1 MKFLHL
7 ADLHLGKRVNGFS
20 MLEDQAH
27 ILRQI
32 LAILDDERLD
42 GVLIAGDVYD
52 KSVPSVEAVELL
64 DGFLTELRARGVPV
78 LLISGN
84 HDSPERLAFGGR
96 VMDSCGIHISPVY
109 DGALAPVTLH
119 DEFGPVHVW
128 LLPFVKPAHVRRWFP
143 DADIESYTDA
153 VAEAVAHMDID
164 TAARNVLVTHQFVT
178 GGARSGSEELSV
190 GGTDNVDSGVFA
202 PFDYVALG
210 HLHGAQNIGR
220 ETIRYAGSPLK
231 YSFSEARQHKSV
243 TVVTL
248 GEKGDVQVRTVALT
262 PLRELRE
269 IRGSYDELTA
279 RSFYEHTTYRSDY
292 LHLIL
297 TDEQDVFDAMSR
309 LRTIYPYLMTLDYDN
324 ARTRAAGGM
333 SVPAETERRTPLE
346 LFEALYQRQNHR
358 PMSEVQR
365 AYIAQLMEQIMEQ
378 IMEVQG

>member
-32 LAILDDERLD
+32 LAILDDEQPD

-109 DGALAPVTLH
+109 DGALAPVTLQ
-119 DEFGPVHVW
+119 DAFGPVHVW

-153 VAEAVAHMDID
+153 MAEAVAHMDID

-210 HLHGAQNIGR
+210 HLHGAQHIGR

-346 LFEALYQRQNHR
+346 LFEALYTRQNHQ

-365 AYIAQLMEQIMEQ
+365 AYIAQLMEQIME
-378 IMEVQG
+378 VQG

>member
-32 LAILDDERLD
+32 LAILDDEQPD

-52 KSVPSVEAVELL
+52 KSVPSVEAVGLL

-109 DGALAPVTLH
+109 NGALAPVTLH

-178 GGARSGSEELSV
+178 GGTRSGSEELSV

-210 HLHGAQNIGR
+210 HLHGAQHIGR

-248 GEKGDVQVRTVALT
+248 GEKGDVQVRTAALT

-297 TDEQDVFDAMSR
+297 TDEQDVFDAISR

-346 LFEALYQRQNHR
+346 LFEALYTRQNHQ

-365 AYIAQLMEQIMEQ
+365 AYIAQLMEQIME
-378 IMEVQG
+378 VQG

>member
-32 LAILDDERLD
+32 LAILDDEQPD

-52 KSVPSVEAVELL
+52 KSVPSVEAVGLL

-109 DGALAPVTLH
+109 DGALAPVTLQ
-119 DEFGPVHVW
+119 DAFGPVHIW

-210 HLHGAQNIGR
+210 HLHGAQHIGR

-297 TDEQDVFDAMSR
+297 TDEQDVFDAISR

-333 SVPAETERRTPLE
+333 FVPAGMERRTPLE
-346 LFEALYQRQNHR
+346 LFEALYRRQNHQ

-365 AYIAQLMEQIMEQ
+365 EYIAQLMEQIME
-378 IMEVQG
+378 VQG

>member
-32 LAILDDERLD
+32 LAILDDEQPD

-52 KSVPSVEAVELL
+52 KSVPSVEAVGLL

-109 DGALAPVTLH
+109 NGALAPVTLH

-178 GGARSGSEELSV
+178 GGTRSGSEELSV

-210 HLHGAQNIGR
+210 HLHGAQHIGR

-248 GEKGDVQVRTVALT
+248 GKKGDVQVRTAALT

-365 AYIAQLMEQIMEQ
+365 EYIAQLMEQIME
-378 IMEVQG
+378 VQG

>member
-32 LAILDDERLD
+32 LAILDDEQPD

-178 GGARSGSEELSV
+178 GGVRSGSEELSV

-210 HLHGAQNIGR
+210 HLHGAQHIGR

-346 LFEALYQRQNHR
+346 LFEALYQRQNHQ

-365 AYIAQLMEQIMEQ
+365 AYIAQLMEQIME
-378 IMEVQG
+378 VQG

>member
-32 LAILDDERLD
+32 LAILDGEQPD

-119 DEFGPVHVW
+119 DTFGPVHVW

-210 HLHGAQNIGR
+210 HLHGAQHIGR

-333 SVPAETERRTPLE
+333 SAPAETERRTPLE

-365 AYIAQLMEQIMEQ
+365 AYIAQLMEQIME
-378 IMEVQG
+378 VQG

>member
-32 LAILDDERLD
+32 LAILDDEQPD

-64 DGFLTELRARGVPV
+64 DGFLTELRARGIPV

-109 DGALAPVTLH
+109 DGALAPVTLQ
-119 DEFGPVHVW
+119 DAFGPVHVW

-178 GGARSGSEELSV
+178 GGTRSGSEELSV

-210 HLHGAQNIGR
+210 HLHGAQHIGR

-248 GEKGDVQVRTVALT
+248 GEKGDVQVRTAALT

-346 LFEALYQRQNHR
+346 LFEALYQRQNHQ

-365 AYIAQLMEQIMEQ
+365 AYIAQLMEQIME
-378 IMEVQG
+378 VQG

>member
-32 LAILDDERLD
+32 LAILDDEQPD

-178 GGARSGSEELSV
+178 GGTRSGSEELSV

-210 HLHGAQNIGR
+210 HLHGAQHIGR

-248 GEKGDVQVRTVALT
+248 GEKGDVQARAVALT

-346 LFEALYQRQNHR
+346 LFEALYTRQNHR

-365 AYIAQLMEQIMEQ
+365 AYIAQLMEQIME
-378 IMEVQG
+378 VQG

>member
-32 LAILDDERLD
+32 LAILDGEQPD

-64 DGFLTELRARGVPV
+64 DGFLTELRTRGVPV

-143 DADIESYTDA
+143 DANIESYTDA

-164 TAARNVLVTHQFVT
+164 TATRNVLVTHQFVT

-210 HLHGAQNIGR
+210 HLHGAQHIGR

-365 AYIAQLMEQIMEQ
+365 AYIAQLMEQIME
-378 IMEVQG
+378 VQG

>member
-32 LAILDDERLD
+32 LAILDDEQPD

-52 KSVPSVEAVELL
+52 KSVPSVEAVGLL

-109 DGALAPVTLH
+109 DGALAPVTLQ
-119 DEFGPVHVW
+119 DAFGPVHVW

-178 GGARSGSEELSV
+178 GGTRSGSEELSV

-210 HLHGAQNIGR
+210 HLHGAQHIGC

-248 GEKGDVQVRTVALT
+248 GEKGNVQVRTAALT

-297 TDEQDVFDAMSR
+297 TDEQDVFDAISR

-365 AYIAQLMEQIMEQ
+365 EYIAQLMEQIME
-378 IMEVQG
+378 VQG

>member
-32 LAILDDERLD
+32 LAILDDEQPD

-64 DGFLTELRARGVPV
+64 DSFLTELRARGVQV

-153 VAEAVAHMDID
+153 MAEAVAHMDID

-178 GGARSGSEELSV
+178 GGTRSGSEELSV

-210 HLHGAQNIGR
+210 HLHGAQHIGR

-365 AYIAQLMEQIMEQ
+365 AYIAQLMEQIME
-378 IMEVQG
+378 VQG

>member
-32 LAILDDERLD
+32 LAILDDEQPD

-64 DGFLTELRARGVPV
+64 DGFLTELRTRGVPV

-128 LLPFVKPAHVRRWFP
+128 LLPFVKPAHMRRWFP

-178 GGARSGSEELSV
+178 GGTRSGSEELSV

-210 HLHGAQNIGR
+210 HLHGAQHIGR

-248 GEKGDVQVRTVALT
+248 GEMGDVQVRTVALT

-365 AYIAQLMEQIMEQ
+365 EYIAQLMEQIME
-378 IMEVQG
+378 VQG

>member
-32 LAILDDERLD
+32 LAILDDEQPD

-52 KSVPSVEAVELL
+52 KSVPSVEAVGLL

-109 DGALAPVTLH
+109 DGALAPVTLQ
-119 DEFGPVHVW
+119 DAFGPVHVW

-210 HLHGAQNIGR
+210 HLHGAQHIGR

-248 GEKGDVQVRTVALT
+248 GEKGDVQVRTAALT

-346 LFEALYQRQNHR
+346 LFDALYTRQNHQ

-365 AYIAQLMEQIMEQ
+365 EYIAQLMEQIME
-378 IMEVQG
+378 VQG

>member
-32 LAILDDERLD
+32 LAILDDEQPD

-52 KSVPSVEAVELL
+52 KSVPSVEAVGLL

-109 DGALAPVTLH
+109 DGALAPVTLQ
-119 DEFGPVHVW
+119 DAFGPVHVW

-153 VAEAVAHMDID
+153 MAEAVAHMDID

-178 GGARSGSEELSV
+178 GGTRSGSEELSV

-210 HLHGAQNIGR
+210 HLHGAQHIGR

-279 RSFYEHTTYRSDY
+279 RSFYEHTTYCSDY

-297 TDEQDVFDAMSR
+297 TDEQDVFDAISR

-365 AYIAQLMEQIMEQ
+365 AYIAQLMEQIME
-378 IMEVQG
+378 VQG

>member
-32 LAILDDERLD
+32 LAILDDEQPD

-109 DGALAPVTLH
+109 DGALAPVTLQ
-119 DEFGPVHVW
+119 DAFGPVHVW

-153 VAEAVAHMDID
+153 MAEAVAHMDID

-178 GGARSGSEELSV
+178 GGTRSGSEELSV

-210 HLHGAQNIGR
+210 HLHGAQHIGR

-248 GEKGDVQVRTVALT
+248 GEKGDVQVHTVALT

-324 ARTRAAGGM
+324 ACTRAAGGM

-365 AYIAQLMEQIMEQ
+365 AYIAQLMEQIME
-378 IMEVQG
+378 VQG

>member
-32 LAILDDERLD
+32 LAILDDEQPD

-64 DGFLTELRARGVPV
+64 DGFLTELRARGVHV

-109 DGALAPVTLH
+109 DGALAPVTLQ
-119 DEFGPVHVW
+119 DAFGPVHVW

-153 VAEAVAHMDID
+153 MAEAVAHMDID

-178 GGARSGSEELSV
+178 GGTRSGSEELSV

-210 HLHGAQNIGR
+210 HLHGAQHIGR

-333 SVPAETERRTPLE
+333 SVPAETEQRTPPE

-358 PMSEVQR
+358 PMSDVQR
-365 AYIAQLMEQIMEQ
+365 AYIAQLMEQIME
-378 IMEVQG
+378 VQG

>member
-32 LAILDDERLD
+32 LAILDDEQPD

-52 KSVPSVEAVELL
+52 KSVPSVEAVGLL

-210 HLHGAQNIGR
+210 HLHGAQHIGR

-248 GEKGDVQVRTVALT
+248 GEKGDVQVRTAALT

-346 LFEALYQRQNHR
+346 LFEALYTRQNHR

-365 AYIAQLMEQIMEQ
+365 EYIAQLMEQIME
-378 IMEVQG
+378 VQG

>member
-32 LAILDDERLD
+32 LAILDDEQPD

-52 KSVPSVEAVELL
+52 KSVPSVEAVGLL

-153 VAEAVAHMDID
+153 MAEAVAHMGID

-210 HLHGAQNIGR
+210 HLHGAQHIGR

-248 GEKGDVQVRTVALT
+248 GEKGDVQVRTVTLT

-346 LFEALYQRQNHR
+346 LFEALYKRQNHQ

-365 AYIAQLMEQIMEQ
+365 AYIAQLMEQIME
-378 IMEVQG
+378 VQG

>member
-32 LAILDDERLD
+32 LAILDDEQPD

-52 KSVPSVEAVELL
+52 KSVPTVEAVELL
-64 DGFLTELRARGVPV
+64 DGFLTELRTHGVPV

-119 DEFGPVHVW
+119 DTFGPVHVW

-178 GGARSGSEELSV
+178 GGTRSGSEELSV

-210 HLHGAQNIGR
+210 HLHGAQHIGS

-279 RSFYEHTTYRSDY
+279 RSFYEHTTYRSNY

-365 AYIAQLMEQIMEQ
+365 AYIAQLMEQIME
-378 IMEVQG
+378 VQG

>member
-32 LAILDDERLD
+32 LAILDGEQPD

-52 KSVPSVEAVELL
+52 KSVPSVEAVGLL

-109 DGALAPVTLH
+109 DGALAPVTLQ
-119 DEFGPVHVW
+119 DAFGPVHVW

-153 VAEAVAHMDID
+153 MAEAVAHMDID

-178 GGARSGSEELSV
+178 GGTRSGSEELSV

-210 HLHGAQNIGR
+210 HLHGAQHIGR

-269 IRGSYDELTA
+269 IRGSYNELTA

-333 SVPAETERRTPLE
+333 SVPAETERRTPPE

-365 AYIAQLMEQIMEQ
+365 AYIAQLMEQIME
-378 IMEVQG
+378 VQG

>member
-20 MLEDQAH
+20 MLEDQAY

-32 LAILDDERLD
+32 LAILADEQPD

-109 DGALAPVTLH
+109 DGALAPVTLQ
-119 DEFGPVHVW
+119 DAFGPVHVW

-153 VAEAVAHMDID
+153 MAEAVAHMDID

-178 GGARSGSEELSV
+178 GGTRSGSEELSV

-210 HLHGAQNIGR
+210 HLHGAQHIGR

-365 AYIAQLMEQIMEQ
+365 AYIAQLMEQIME
-378 IMEVQG
+378 VQG

>member
-32 LAILDDERLD
+32 LAILDDEQPD

-64 DGFLTELRARGVPV
+64 DGFLTELCARGVPV

-109 DGALAPVTLH
+109 DGALAPVTLQ
-119 DEFGPVHVW
+119 DAFGPVHVW

-178 GGARSGSEELSV
+178 GGTRSGSEELSV

-210 HLHGAQNIGR
+210 HLHGAQHIGR

-248 GEKGDVQVRTVALT
+248 GEKGDVQVRTAALT

-279 RSFYEHTTYRSDY
+279 RSFYEHTTYHSDY

-346 LFEALYQRQNHR
+346 LFEALYTRQNHQ
-358 PMSEVQR
+358 PMSEAQR
-365 AYIAQLMEQIMEQ
+365 AYIAQLMEQIME
-378 IMEVQG
+378 VQG

>member
-32 LAILDDERLD
+32 LAILDDEQPD

-109 DGALAPVTLH
+109 NGALAPVTLH
-119 DEFGPVHVW
+119 DTFGPVHVW

-210 HLHGAQNIGR
+210 HLHGAQHIGR

-346 LFEALYQRQNHR
+346 LFEALYARQNHQ

-365 AYIAQLMEQIMEQ
+365 EYIAQLMEQIME
-378 IMEVQG
+378 VQG

>member
-32 LAILDDERLD
+32 LAILDDEQPD

-52 KSVPSVEAVELL
+52 KSVPSVEAVGLL

-109 DGALAPVTLH
+109 DGALAPVTLQ
-119 DEFGPVHVW
+119 DAFGPVHVW

-153 VAEAVAHMDID
+153 MAEAVAHMDID

-178 GGARSGSEELSV
+178 GGTRSGSEELSV

-210 HLHGAQNIGR
+210 HLHGAQHIGR

-297 TDEQDVFDAMSR
+297 TDEQDVFDAISR

-346 LFEALYQRQNHR
+346 LFEALYQRQNHQ

-365 AYIAQLMEQIMEQ
+365 AYIAQLMEQIME
-378 IMEVQG
+378 VQG

>member
-32 LAILDDERLD
+32 LAILDDEQPD

-153 VAEAVAHMDID
+153 MAEAVAHMDID

-210 HLHGAQNIGR
+210 HLHGAQHIGR

-279 RSFYEHTTYRSDY
+279 RSFYEHTTYRSNY

-365 AYIAQLMEQIMEQ
+365 AYIAQLMEQIME
-378 IMEVQG
+378 VQG

>member
-20 MLEDQAH
+20 MFEDQAH

-32 LAILDDERLD
+32 LAILDDEQPD

-52 KSVPSVEAVELL
+52 KSVPSVEAVGLL

-143 DADIESYTDA
+143 DADIESYTDS
-153 VAEAVAHMDID
+153 VAEAIAHMDID

-210 HLHGAQNIGR
+210 HLHGAQHIGR

-346 LFEALYQRQNHR
+346 LFEALYTRQNHQ

-365 AYIAQLMEQIMEQ
+365 AYIAQLMEQIME
-378 IMEVQG
+378 VQG

>member
-32 LAILDDERLD
+32 LAILDDEQPD

-52 KSVPSVEAVELL
+52 KSVPSVEAVGLL
-64 DGFLTELRARGVPV
+64 DGFLTELRTRGVPV

-109 DGALAPVTLH
+109 DGALAPVTLQ
-119 DEFGPVHVW
+119 DAFGPVHVW

-210 HLHGAQNIGR
+210 HLHGAQHIGR

-269 IRGSYDELTA
+269 IRGSYNELTA

-346 LFEALYQRQNHR
+346 LFEALYQRQNHQ

-365 AYIAQLMEQIMEQ
+365 AYIAQLMEQIME
-378 IMEVQG
+378 VQG

>member
-7 ADLHLGKRVNGFS
+7 SDLHLGKRVNGFS

-32 LAILDDERLD
+32 LAILDGEQPD

-109 DGALAPVTLH
+109 DGALAPVTLQ
-119 DEFGPVHVW
+119 DAFGPVHVW

-178 GGARSGSEELSV
+178 GGTRSGSEELSV

-210 HLHGAQNIGR
+210 HLHGAQHIGR

-365 AYIAQLMEQIMEQ
+365 AYIAQLMEQIME
-378 IMEVQG
+378 VQG

>member
-32 LAILDDERLD
+32 LAILDDEQPD

-119 DEFGPVHVW
+119 DTFGPVHVW

-210 HLHGAQNIGR
+210 HLHGAQHIGR

-365 AYIAQLMEQIMEQ
+365 AYIAQLMEQIME
-378 IMEVQG
+378 VQG

>member
-32 LAILDDERLD
+32 LAILDDEQPD

-52 KSVPSVEAVELL
+52 KSVPSVEAVGLL
-64 DGFLTELRARGVPV
+64 DDFLTELRARGVPV

-109 DGALAPVTLH
+109 DGALAPVTLQ
-119 DEFGPVHVW
+119 DAFGPVHVW

-153 VAEAVAHMDID
+153 MAEAVAHMDID

-190 GGTDNVDSGVFA
+190 GGTDNVDSSVFA

-210 HLHGAQNIGR
+210 HLHGAQHIGR

-333 SVPAETERRTPLE
+333 FVPAGMERRTPLE
-346 LFEALYQRQNHR
+346 LFEALYKRQNHQ

-365 AYIAQLMEQIMEQ
+365 EYIAQLMEQIME
-378 IMEVQG
+378 VQG

>member
-27 ILRQI
+27 VLRQI
-32 LAILDDERLD
+32 LAILDDEQPD

-52 KSVPSVEAVELL
+52 KSVPSVEAVGLL

-210 HLHGAQNIGR
+210 HLHGAQHIGR

-365 AYIAQLMEQIMEQ
+365 AYIAQLMEQIME
-378 IMEVQG
+378 VQG

>member
-32 LAILDDERLD
+32 LAILDNEQPD

-52 KSVPSVEAVELL
+52 KSVPSVEAVGLL
-64 DGFLTELRARGVPV
+64 DSFLTELRARGVPV

-178 GGARSGSEELSV
+178 GGTRSGSEELSV

-210 HLHGAQNIGR
+210 HLHGAQHIGR
-220 ETIRYAGSPLK
+220 ETIRYSGSPLK

-346 LFEALYQRQNHR
+346 LFEALYTRQNHQ

-365 AYIAQLMEQIMEQ
+365 AYIAQLMEQIME
-378 IMEVQG
+378 VQG

>member
-7 ADLHLGKRVNGFS
+7 ADLHLGKRVNGFP

-32 LAILDDERLD
+32 LAILDDEQPD

-119 DEFGPVHVW
+119 DAFGPVHVW

-143 DADIESYTDA
+143 GADIESYTDA
-153 VAEAVAHMDID
+153 MAEAVAHMDID

-210 HLHGAQNIGR
+210 HLHGAQHIGR

-346 LFEALYQRQNHR
+346 LFEALYTRQNHQ

-365 AYIAQLMEQIMEQ
+365 EYIAQLMEQIME
-378 IMEVQG
+378 VQG

>member
-32 LAILDDERLD
+32 LAILDDEQPD

-119 DEFGPVHVW
+119 DAFGPVHVW

-178 GGARSGSEELSV
+178 GGTRSGSEELSV

-210 HLHGAQNIGR
+210 HLHGAQHIGR

-346 LFEALYQRQNHR
+346 LFEALYTRQNHQ

-365 AYIAQLMEQIMEQ
+365 AYIAQLMEQIME
-378 IMEVQG
+378 VQG

>member
-32 LAILDDERLD
+32 LAILDDEQPD

-52 KSVPSVEAVELL
+52 KSVPSVEAVGLL

-178 GGARSGSEELSV
+178 GGTRSGSEELSV

-210 HLHGAQNIGR
+210 HLHGAQHIGR

-248 GEKGDVQVRTVALT
+248 GEKGDVQVRTAALT

-365 AYIAQLMEQIMEQ
+365 AYIAQLMEQIME
-378 IMEVQG
+378 VQG

>member
-32 LAILDDERLD
+32 LAILDDERPD

-52 KSVPSVEAVELL
+52 KSVPSVEAVGLL

-109 DGALAPVTLH
+109 DGALAPVTLQ
-119 DEFGPVHVW
+119 DAFGPVHVW

-153 VAEAVAHMDID
+153 MAEAVAHMDID

-210 HLHGAQNIGR
+210 HLHGAQHIGR

-365 AYIAQLMEQIMEQ
+365 AYIAQLMEQIME
-378 IMEVQG
+378 VQG

>member
-32 LAILDDERLD
+32 LAILDDEQPD

-109 DGALAPVTLH
+109 DGALAPVTLQ
-119 DEFGPVHVW
+119 DAFGPVHVW

-153 VAEAVAHMDID
+153 MAEAVAHMDID

-178 GGARSGSEELSV
+178 GGTCSGSEELSV

-210 HLHGAQNIGR
+210 HLHGAQHIGR

-346 LFEALYQRQNHR
+346 LFEALYKRQNHQ

-365 AYIAQLMEQIMEQ
+365 EYIAQLMEQIME
-378 IMEVQG
+378 VQG

>member
-32 LAILDDERLD
+32 LAILDDEQPD

-64 DGFLTELRARGVPV
+64 DGFLTELRTRGVPV

-128 LLPFVKPAHVRRWFP
+128 LLPFVKPAHMRRWFP

-210 HLHGAQNIGR
+210 HLHGAQHIGR

-279 RSFYEHTTYRSDY
+279 RSFYEHTTYRSNY

-365 AYIAQLMEQIMEQ
+365 AYIAQLMEQIME
-378 IMEVQG
+378 VQG